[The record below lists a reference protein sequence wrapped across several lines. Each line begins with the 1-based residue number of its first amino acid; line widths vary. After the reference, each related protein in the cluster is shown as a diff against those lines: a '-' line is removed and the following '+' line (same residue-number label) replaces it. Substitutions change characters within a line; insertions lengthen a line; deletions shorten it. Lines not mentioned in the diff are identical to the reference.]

1 MDNLE
6 LELIV
11 TSKGELG
18 GESIGFGFRLRIV
31 VHDVM

>member
-11 TSKGELG
+11 RSKGKLG
-18 GESIGFGFRLRIV
+18 GESTDFGFRLRIV
-31 VHDVM
+31 VHDVL